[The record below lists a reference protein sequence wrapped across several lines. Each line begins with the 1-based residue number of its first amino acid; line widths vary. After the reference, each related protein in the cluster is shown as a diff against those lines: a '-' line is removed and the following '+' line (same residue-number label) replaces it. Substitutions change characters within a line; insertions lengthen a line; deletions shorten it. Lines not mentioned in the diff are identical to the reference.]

1 MGIFLKRM
9 ADKMKEGKIVCGVCV
24 SLNDP
29 AVSELV
35 GMAGY
40 DFVWIEGEHGAMGR
54 DAESDD
60 RRSCRR
66 RGCHGQGAL
75 SGCSAGPPCSG
86 HGT

>member
-1 MGIFLKRM
+1 MGIYLDKLTE
-9 ADKMKEGKIVCGVCV
+9 KMKKGKIVCGVCV

-54 DAESDD
+54 AKPDD
-60 RRSCRR
+60 RCPRR
-66 RGCHGQGAL
+66 RRCRNDPSAL
-75 SGCSAGPPCSG
+75 
-86 HGT
+86 